1 MIQYLQKY
9 RDLKIH
15 KEGAGIYYI
24 TGDEFPIQLLITKE
38 LNPEEN
44 LWLQSLRKDVKGKR
58 EIEFLLKTYEGKKH
72 SNLYQAAMDVI
83 TRANWKAMMEVKENM
98 CDALRE
104 LMEDEFQEFEKQV
117 TEQITE
123 QVTEQMTS
131 QMIENAYESIKDKV
145 QISQIL
151 KVPLEVVEKVLS
163 KERAVR

>member
-1 MIQYLQKY
+1 
-9 RDLKIH
+9 
-15 KEGAGIYYI
+15 
-24 TGDEFPIQLLITKE
+24 
-38 LNPEEN
+38 
-44 LWLQSLRKDVKGKR
+44 
-58 EIEFLLKTYEGKKH
+58 
-72 SNLYQAAMDVI
+72 MDVI

-117 TEQITE
+117 TE

>member
-1 MIQYLQKY
+1 
-9 RDLKIH
+9 
-15 KEGAGIYYI
+15 
-24 TGDEFPIQLLITKE
+24 
-38 LNPEEN
+38 
-44 LWLQSLRKDVKGKR
+44 
-58 EIEFLLKTYEGKKH
+58 
-72 SNLYQAAMDVI
+72 
-83 TRANWKAMMEVKENM
+83 MMEVKENM

>member
-1 MIQYLQKY
+1 MIILRINWFYKVYGYSCFYQTDTENVFEIQPQEVTITFICNHYPRTMIQHLQKY

-72 SNLYQAAMDVI
+72 SKLISGCNGCNNQSKL
-83 TRANWKAMMEVKENM
+83 
-98 CDALRE
+98 
-104 LMEDEFQEFEKQV
+104 
-117 TEQITE
+117 
-123 QVTEQMTS
+123 
-131 QMIENAYESIKDKV
+131 ESDDGGERKYVWCIKRIDGKM
-145 QISQIL
+145 SFRSL
-151 KVPLEVVEKVLS
+151 KN
-163 KERAVR
+163 R

>member
-1 MIQYLQKY
+1 
-9 RDLKIH
+9 
-15 KEGAGIYYI
+15 
-24 TGDEFPIQLLITKE
+24 
-38 LNPEEN
+38 
-44 LWLQSLRKDVKGKR
+44 
-58 EIEFLLKTYEGKKH
+58 
-72 SNLYQAAMDVI
+72 MDVI

-117 TEQITE
+117 TEQ
-123 QVTEQMTS
+123 VTEQMTP